1 MLLRYDGILGFGVQ
15 VCFLAIRNFGM
26 AKDKICVIEI
36 VNGIDE
42 IFLDVSTIPF
52 QSHNFLDVESVH

>member
-1 MLLRYDGILGFGVQ
+1 MLLRYNGILGFGVQ
-15 VCFLAIRNFGM
+15 VCLLAVRNFGM

-42 IFLDVSTIPF
+42 ILLDVSTIPF
-52 QSHNFLDVESVH
+52 QSHNFLHVGSMH